1 MAITKEPI
9 WIEVMLQRPYEMEDL
24 RDILT
29 HIASIT
35 SRGQIIWEARCMNGR
50 MHYFLGV
57 PKWSA
62 GRVQE
67 AFRAHSKAQFSLV
80 TQRNTVTMV
89 RSVKISKSVLPLNTE
104 LAAAMIRAV
113 MAAMNVCGGDNETVI
128 QIILGAAYAPKAIPK
143 NMCDP
148 NATWIDAVI
157 GRVHNASAEQR
168 RNAKEKANQYGFEAV
183 IRVGA
188 SGEYA
193 ASRIGSIISAMRTLQ
208 SAGVHIYAEKE
219 RPELLNSVAL
229 PWRMPLRLS
238 VRELACFMLLPVGED
253 ELPGVMGLHP
263 KLILPPKW
271 YKEPNGKERERSF
284 AVTLESEPRR
294 LTISPKDALE
304 HLCILGPT
312 GSGKSMVM
320 EHLAIADIKAGR
332 SVLII
337 DPKADLVTAILERI
351 PEERKDDVV
360 VIDPSDNTPVGFNP
374 LSYGQ
379 NPALTADVI
388 LAVLQEIFSQN
399 WGIRSADILSGALM
413 TLAQVRGATLL
424 WLPALLTDDAF
435 RNRITQRINDPIAL
449 QPFWAH
455 FESMREAERRI
466 EIAPVLNKL
475 RQITYRPYLR
485 NVLGQAEPRF
495 SLADLFYKRK
505 IVLVPLNRGLIGA
518 ESAKLLGSLIV
529 GLTWSLALA
538 RANIAPEKRH
548 MVSVYIDE
556 LQDYLALPT
565 SFSDALAQARGLGVA
580 YTVAHQYRKQLPTD
594 IRAGIDANC
603 RSKIVFGLNSDDAK
617 DMAAEAHEL
626 LPQDFMTLPRY
637 QVYTVFQCG
646 GKSTGWI
653 SGNTLPPTPPLRMA
667 AELKAE
673 SMRRYG
679 VLAEET
685 EAELVRIVNAAMPTS
700 NHVATDA
707 PIGRRKRK

>member
-208 SAGVHIYAEKE
+208 SAGVHIYAEE

-485 NVLGQAEPRF
+485 NVLGQADPKF
-495 SLADLFYKRK
+495 SLSDLFYKRK

-548 MVSVYIDE
+548 MISVYIDE

-603 RSKIVFGLNSDDAK
+603 RNKIVFGLNSDDAK
-617 DMAAEAHEL
+617 DMAAEAQEL
-626 LPQDFMTLPRY
+626 SPQDFMTLPRY
-637 QVYTVFQCG
+637 QVYTTFQCG

-653 SGNTLPPTPPLRMA
+653 SGNTLPPMPPLRMA